1 MRLVYLNHQHTQP
14 LIVRK
19 ELDRGVAWDMTLTEL
34 LIDMINQS
42 DV

>member
-1 MRLVYLNHQHTQP
+1 MRLVNLNHQDTSS

-34 LIDMINQS
+34 MIDMINQS
-42 DV
+42 EI